1 MTGAVYMALALVI
14 GVGGAVQISMLA
26 ALGRDRGP
34 TEAAWVSILGSVV
47 GMALLLAARA
57 ARGDAPLLPG
67 PLDRLVPQ
75 LLIFALS
82 GGLLALSLR
91 GVEPYFAVIGLF
103 GIAYIVGAAVIVPEI
118 GIALFFGAVTAGT
131 LLGALTLDHAGAFGA
146 EPQHITA
153 FRLAGVAVLML
164 GVVLVRAG
172 R

>member
-1 MTGAVYMALALVI
+1 MTVTLHMLAALVI
-14 GVGGAVQISMLA
+14 GIGAAVQLSMLA

-34 TEAAWVSILGSVV
+34 TEAAWVSILGSLV

-57 ARGDAPLLPG
+57 ARGDAPLLPA

-75 LLIFALS
+75 LLMFAIS
-82 GGLLALSLR
+82 GALLALSLR

-103 GIAYIVGAAVIVPEI
+103 GIAYIVGAAVIVTEI
-118 GIALFFGAVTAGT
+118 GIALFFGAVTAGS
-131 LLGALTLDHAGAFGA
+131 LLGAVGLDHTGAFGA
-146 EPQHITA
+146 EPQHVTA

-164 GVVLVRAG
+164 GVVLVRVG

>member
-1 MTGAVYMALALVI
+1 MTGALYMVVAVAI
-14 GVGGAVQISMLA
+14 GIGGAVQISMLA

-57 ARGDAPLLPG
+57 ARGDAPLLPS
-67 PLDRLVPQ
+67 PLDRLLPQ
-75 LLIFALS
+75 LLIFAVS
-82 GGLLALSLR
+82 GALLALSLR

-146 EPQHITA
+146 EPQHVTA
-153 FRLAGVAVLML
+153 FRLAGVAVLLL
-164 GVVLVRAG
+164 GVVLVRGG